1 MIGPLL
7 LLALGN
13 DILSDDGVGFLAAR
27 ALRGQFPC
35 DSLEIIE
42 SGEAG
47 LALLEFL
54 EGRERVLI
62 LDSAVTGRAEPG
74 TILEFT
80 PDDFR
85 NVVAPSPHYAG
96 LPEVLELG
104 GRLGVAMPRQICVLA
119 LEVADPFTI
128 REELTPAVRDA
139 LPRFIARAAE
149 LLAEWTRE
157 SSAGHPAA
165 AGPALTS

>member
-1 MIGPLL
+1 MTAPLL

-13 DILSDDGVGFLAAR
+13 DILSDDGVAFLAAR
-27 ALRGQFPC
+27 ALREQFDFP
-35 DSLEIIE
+35 SLEIIE

-62 LDSAVTGRAEPG
+62 LDSALTGRATPG
-74 TILEFT
+74 TVLEFS
-80 PDDFR
+80 PQDFR

-104 GRLGVAMPRQICVLA
+104 RRLGVVMPQEIRVVA
-119 LEVADPFTI
+119 LEVEDPFTI
-128 REELTPAVRDA
+128 REELTPAVRAA
-139 LPRFIARAAE
+139 LPQFIARAAE
-149 LLAEWTRE
+149 VLAGWTRQAPTALSE
-157 SSAGHPAA
+157 
-165 AGPALTS
+165 PALP